1 MYSKYSD
8 MGYEIIKQEVL
19 DSGQVIYHRRIT
31 QMGREF
37 ILNLIQGAE
46 NESN

>member
-8 MGYEIIKQEVL
+8 LGYEEIKQEVL
-19 DSGQVIYHRRIT
+19 DSGRVIYHRRIT

-37 ILNLIQGAE
+37 ILQLFADKAA
-46 NESN
+46 

>member
-8 MGYEIIKQEVL
+8 LGYEEIKQEVL
-19 DSGQVIYHRRIT
+19 DSGRVIYHRRIT

-37 ILNLIQGAE
+37 ILKLFADE
-46 NESN
+46 AA